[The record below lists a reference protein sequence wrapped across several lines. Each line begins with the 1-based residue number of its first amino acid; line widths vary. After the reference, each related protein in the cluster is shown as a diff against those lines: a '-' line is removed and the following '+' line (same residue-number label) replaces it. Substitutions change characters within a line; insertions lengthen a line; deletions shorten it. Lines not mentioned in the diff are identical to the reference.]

1 MSDLV
6 IVRRILTTLTAV
18 LVGASAL
25 AVVPV
30 ALPSAQGE
38 GEPTLATSVAEG
50 LTGTSIQVSGT
61 GCYLPDGITGSDGV
75 LFQLIAPDGSAA
87 ASGTLPVE
95 RDGTWDAPFVVPNGV
110 PAGTYGVKGTCIA
123 PMYEDLGVV
132 TAEPFTVTGAGAPV
146 PEREPATPRFPN
158 EIEAYPTYDGQSTC
172 SPAPKPGMIAYRD
185 MVMRA
190 YPGVVEL
197 RHQPGLL
204 RRRDQRAQGRAGLGL
219 GQRRHHGRRAPPGRR
234 LLPLAVPPRT
244 ATATATPWPVASA
257 SCTSSGTAR
266 SSACTGPTRGGRR
279 TPGPAPTRTTST
291 SA

>member
-6 IVRRILTTLTAV
+6 TVRRILTTLTAV

-38 GEPTLATSVAEG
+38 GEPTLAISVAEG
-50 LTGTSIQVSGT
+50 LTGTSIHVSGT
-61 GCYLPDGITGSDGV
+61 GCYLPDGITGADGV

-190 YPGVVEL
+190 YPASSSYGIS
-197 RHQPGLL
+197 
-204 RRRDQRAQGRAGLGL
+204 RDCS
-219 GQRRHHGRRAPPGRR
+219 
-234 LLPLAVPPRT
+234 V
-244 ATATATPWPVASA
+244 
-257 SCTSSGTAR
+257 
-266 SSACTGPTRGGRR
+266 
-279 TPGPAPTRTTST
+279 
-291 SA
+291 